1 MRQVQFLLIL
11 SVLVVSIVSCST
23 TGVPESNNTASV
35 KRYNIVIVLDGIDR
49 LAEEKM
55 CSEIEA
61 IGGNGLT
68 DSDVERAETLL
79 Y

>member
-1 MRQVQFLLIL
+1 MKQVQFLLIL

-49 LAEEKM
+49 LARK
-55 CSEIEA
+55 
-61 IGGNGLT
+61 N
-68 DSDVERAETLL
+68 V
-79 Y
+79 

>member
-1 MRQVQFLLIL
+1 MCNIQFYTSKVIAK
-11 SVLVVSIVSCST
+11 SECNGTIVPYFHCR
-23 TGVPESNNTASV
+23 NI
-35 KRYNIVIVLDGIDR
+35 NIVIVLDGIDR